1 MLIENSRF
9 YIFAPNLSKFL
20 AMKVFLMVVSFL
32 VIFLIFQYVASPWFF
47 QETSI
52 RAIFS
57 LTMAAIFVAAGF
69 GIADTFI
76 ADQEEE

>member
-1 MLIENSRF
+1 
-9 YIFAPNLSKFL
+9 
-20 AMKVFLMVVSFL
+20 MVVSFL

-57 LTMAAIFVAAGF
+57 ITMAAIFVATGF

-76 ADQEEE
+76 ADKEEE